1 MAIVHV
7 FTRHKKAC
15 PKIDDPQWKRCSC
28 PKFLHWSENG
38 KFKRSSAKTCRWED
52 ACRVARRVEQQ
63 LAEAHRERIATHSV
77 TVTEAVNAFLADKR
91 SQQLAPDTLKKLE
104 NIFQKQLANW
114 CDAHSVRILPE
125 LDLTHLRE
133 WRATWEDGPLSAKK
147 KQERLI
153 GFFFFCQ
160 SAGWIHSNP
169 AKGLSRIRVKENPT
183 LYFCSWDTL
192 QSERLRST
200 TLPL

>member
-1 MAIVHV
+1 LPDVSSSSL
-7 FTRHKKAC
+7 
-15 PKIDDPQWKRCSC
+15 PKRT
-28 PKFLHWSENG
+28 G
-38 KFKRSSAKTCRWED
+38 
-52 ACRVARRVEQQ
+52 
-63 LAEAHRERIATHSV
+63 RESQPIQSQSQ
-77 TVTEAVNAFLADKR
+77 EAVNAFLADKR

-104 NIFQKQLANW
+104 NIFQKQLAKW

-160 SAGWIHSNP
+160 SAGWIHSKP
-169 AKGLSRIRVKENPT
+169 AKGLSRIRVKENPK

-192 QSERLRST
+192 QSISHSNFVLNVF
-200 TLPL
+200 